1 MTAPSLRCP
10 VCADE
15 LSLRAQQSCPTCE
28 TPVHADCRE
37 YIGGCARFA
46 CPEAATPRGRVLEFV
61 TVCLDQQLLS
71 SRALTRCLAAWIAI
85 CTVVGLYGLKYYP
98 TGGNLGFSLP
108 SFALLQLLGAY
119 SLHLQDP
126 QFIICRLGF
135 AIPVVAWIWASGR
148 LGRLKEVRSRLQSI
162 TSTSSGQLALLQT
175 FAPNAKRSGLGAV
188 VGPTAQVVGVCAI
201 AAGLYM
207 ALTWMMGWGAR
218 SLPASKVTSG
228 PHVHITTTYSVSG
241 EATLGYVLMFVLLGV
256 ALMSLGRSVKE
267 RWRLHG
273 RSLRLANLWRE
284 ELEIAKATAHFDTE
298 LKSGKQA
305 GTGQVTRPSLQSE
318 NPADIK
324 RQNALLQDSDDHQ

>member
-1 MTAPSLRCP
+1 M
-10 VCADE
+10 
-15 LSLRAQQSCPTCE
+15 
-28 TPVHADCRE
+28 
-37 YIGGCARFA
+37 
-46 CPEAATPRGRVLEFV
+46 LEFV

-85 CTVVGLYGLKYYP
+85 CTVVGLYGFKFYP
-98 TGGNLGFSLP
+98 AGGNLGFSLP
-108 SFALLQLLGAY
+108 GFALLQLLGAH

-126 QFIICRLGF
+126 NYIISRLCF
-135 AIPVVAWIWASGR
+135 VVPVVAWIWANGR
-148 LGRLKEVRSRLQSI
+148 LGRLKDVRSRLQSI

-175 FAPNAKRSGLGAV
+175 FAPNARRSGLGAV
-188 VGPTAQVVGVCAI
+188 VGPTAQVVGAGTI
-201 AAGLYM
+201 AVGLYM
-207 ALTWMMGWGAR
+207 GLAWMMGWDAKNV
-218 SLPASKVTSG
+218 PASKVVSEHG
-228 PHVHITTTYSVSG
+228 VHITTSYYVSG

-298 LKSGKQA
+298 LKSGKHA
-305 GTGQVTRPSLQSE
+305 GAGQVTRPSLQSE